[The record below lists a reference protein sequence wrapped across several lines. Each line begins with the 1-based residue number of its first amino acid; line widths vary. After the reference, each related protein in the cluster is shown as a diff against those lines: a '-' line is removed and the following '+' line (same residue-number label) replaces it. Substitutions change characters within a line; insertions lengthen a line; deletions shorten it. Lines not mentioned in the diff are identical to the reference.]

1 MIEIQIDKDHEIGK
15 KGKPFLRQG
24 DVRICYVFSP
34 DDSGLVA
41 TEKVFWCILLEEKQL
56 PEVSGSRDMP
66 KGSPLMLVVRQIDGS
81 MDFERVG
88 YACDSAGSYQ
98 V

>member
-1 MIEIQIDKDHEIGK
+1 VQEAFILSVAE
-15 KGKPFLRQG
+15 

-34 DDSGLVA
+34 DDSGLVT

-66 KGSPLMLVVRQIDGS
+66 K
-81 MDFERVG
+81 
-88 YACDSAGSYQ
+88 
-98 V
+98 